1 MIKKKLILLFGII
14 ILTSG
19 CTNLTLLASAGGV
32 AISQNTLMKAYNGLD
47 FITAIM
53 KAYNGLD
60 FITTVTTEKSIK
72 THIYEKHVQTFTR
85 FFKH

>member
-19 CTNLTLLASAGGV
+19 CTNLTLLASAGGM

-47 FITAIM
+47 FITTI
-53 KAYNGLD
+53 
-60 FITTVTTEKSIK
+60 TTEKSIK
-72 THIYEKHVQTFTR
+72 THIYDKHVQTFTR

>member
-1 MIKKKLILLFGII
+1 MIKKKLTLLFGII

-19 CTNLTLLASAGGV
+19 CSNLTLLASAGGM
-32 AISQNTLMKAYNGLD
+32 AISQNTL
-47 FITAIM
+47 M

-72 THIYEKHVQTFTR
+72 EHIYEKHVQTLTR
-85 FFKH
+85 FTNN

>member
-19 CTNLTLLASAGGV
+19 CTNLTLLASAGGM
-32 AISQNTLMKAYNGLD
+32 AISQNTL
-47 FITAIM
+47 M

-72 THIYEKHVQTFTR
+72 EHIYEKHVQALTR
-85 FFKH
+85 YTNH

>member
-19 CTNLTLLASAGGV
+19 CTNLTLLASAGGM

-47 FITAIM
+47 FITTI
-53 KAYNGLD
+53 
-60 FITTVTTEKSIK
+60 TTEKSIK

>member
-19 CTNLTLLASAGGV
+19 CTNLTLFVSAGGV
-32 AISQNTLMKAYNGLD
+32 VVSQNG
-47 FITAIM
+47 FV

-72 THIYEKHVQTFTR
+72 KHIYDKHVQTLTR
-85 FFKH
+85 ITND

>member
-19 CTNLTLLASAGGV
+19 CTNLTLLASAGGM
-32 AISQNTLMKAYNGLD
+32 AISQNTL
-47 FITAIM
+47 M

-72 THIYEKHVQTFTR
+72 EHIYDKHIQTLTR
-85 FFKH
+85 LTNN

>member
-19 CTNLTLLASAGGV
+19 CTNLTLLASAGGM
-32 AISQNTLMKAYNGLD
+32 AISQNTL
-47 FITAIM
+47 M

-72 THIYEKHVQTFTR
+72 EHIYDKHIQALTR
-85 FFKH
+85 FTNN

>member
-1 MIKKKLILLFGII
+1 MIKKKLILLFGIF

-19 CTNLTLLASAGGV
+19 CTNLTLLASAGGM
-32 AISQNTLMKAYNGLD
+32 AISQNTL
-47 FITAIM
+47 M

-72 THIYEKHVQTFTR
+72 THIYEKHVQTLTR
-85 FFKH
+85 FTNN

>member
-19 CTNLTLLASAGGV
+19 CTNLTLLASAGGM
-32 AISQNTLMKAYNGLD
+32 AISQNTL
-47 FITAIM
+47 M

-72 THIYEKHVQTFTR
+72 EHIYEKHVQTFTR

>member
-19 CTNLTLLASAGGV
+19 CTNLTLLTSAGGM

-47 FITAIM
+47 FITTI
-53 KAYNGLD
+53 
-60 FITTVTTEKSIK
+60 TTEKSIK
-72 THIYEKHVQTFTR
+72 THIYDKHVQTFTR

>member
-47 FITAIM
+47 FITTI
-53 KAYNGLD
+53 
-60 FITTVTTEKSIK
+60 TTEKSIK
-72 THIYEKHVQTFTR
+72 THIYDKHVQTFTR

>member
-19 CTNLTLLASAGGV
+19 CANLTLLASAGGM

-47 FITAIM
+47 FIT
-53 KAYNGLD
+53 Y
-60 FITTVTTEKSIK
+60 VTTEKSIK
-72 THIYEKHVQTFTR
+72 EQIYDKGKKHIQTLTR
-85 FFKH
+85 FTNH

>member
-19 CTNLTLLASAGGV
+19 CTNLTLFVSAGGAV
-32 AISQNTLMKAYNGLD
+32 VSQNGFA
-47 FITAIM
+47 

-60 FITTVTTEKSIK
+60 FITTFTTEKSIK
-72 THIYEKHVQTFTR
+72 KHIYDNVQTLTR
-85 FFKH
+85 FTNH

>member
-1 MIKKKLILLFGII
+1 MTKLKLILLFGII

-19 CTNLTLLASAGGV
+19 CTNLALFASAGGV
-32 AISQNTLMKAYNGLD
+32 VVSQNTL
-47 FITAIM
+47 M

-72 THIYEKHVQTFTR
+72 EQIYDKGKKYINDHSLGFT
-85 FFKH
+85 KKY

>member
-19 CTNLTLLASAGGV
+19 CTNLTLLASAGGM
-32 AISQNTLMKAYNGLD
+32 AISQNTL
-47 FITAIM
+47 M

-72 THIYEKHVQTFTR
+72 EHIYDEHIQTFTR

>member
-1 MIKKKLILLFGII
+1 MIKKKLILLFMSF

-19 CTNLTLLASAGGV
+19 CTNLTLFASAGGV
-32 AISQNTLMKAYNGLD
+32 VVSQTG
-47 FITAIM
+47 FS

-72 THIYEKHVQTFTR
+72 EHIYDKHVQTLTR
-85 FFKH
+85 ITNY

>member
-19 CTNLTLLASAGGV
+19 CTSLTLLASAGGV

-47 FITAIM
+47 FITTI
-53 KAYNGLD
+53 
-60 FITTVTTEKSIK
+60 TTEKSIK
-72 THIYEKHVQTFTR
+72 THIYDKHVQTFTR

>member
-19 CTNLTLLASAGGV
+19 CTNLTLLASAGGM
-32 AISQNTLMKAYNGLD
+32 AISQNTL
-47 FITAIM
+47 M

-72 THIYEKHVQTFTR
+72 EHIYEKHVQTLTR
-85 FFKH
+85 LTNN

>member
-19 CTNLTLLASAGGV
+19 CTNLALLASAGGMAV
-32 AISQNTLMKAYNGLD
+32 SQNTL
-47 FITAIM
+47 M

-72 THIYEKHVQTFTR
+72 EHIYDKHVQALTQFTNN
-85 FFKH
+85 

>member
-19 CTNLTLLASAGGV
+19 CTNLTLLASAGGM

-47 FITAIM
+47 FITTI
-53 KAYNGLD
+53 
-60 FITTVTTEKSIK
+60 TTEKSIK
-72 THIYEKHVQTFTR
+72 THIYEKHVQTLTQFTNN
-85 FFKH
+85 

>member
-1 MIKKKLILLFGII
+1 MIKKKLILLFGIF

-19 CTNLTLLASAGGV
+19 CTNLTLFASAGGV
-32 AISQNTLMKAYNGLD
+32 MVSQSGL
-47 FITAIM
+47 A

-72 THIYEKHVQTFTR
+72 EHIYDKHVQTLTR
-85 FFKH
+85 ITNN

>member
-19 CTNLTLLASAGGV
+19 CTNLALLASAGGMAV
-32 AISQNTLMKAYNGLD
+32 SQNTL
-47 FITAIM
+47 M

-72 THIYEKHVQTFTR
+72 EHIYDNVQTLTR
-85 FFKH
+85 YTNH

>member
-19 CTNLTLLASAGGV
+19 CSNFALLASGGSF
-32 AISQNTLMKAYNGLD
+32 AISQNSYAKIYNAVD
-47 FITAIM
+47 FLTEI
-53 KAYNGLD
+53 
-60 FITTVTTEKSIK
+60 TTEKSIK
-72 THIYEKHVQTFTR
+72 TQIYDKGKKHVQTFTR

>member
-47 FITAIM
+47 FITTI
-53 KAYNGLD
+53 
-60 FITTVTTEKSIK
+60 TTEKSIK
-72 THIYEKHVQTFTR
+72 THIYEKHIQALTR
-85 FFKH
+85 LTNN